1 MRGLSVVDS
10 ADALTVLDGLRSA
23 LGGDGAAILPSRGA
37 PEGLPARVE
46 QRIALVVDTSGST
59 GRPKRVALSADALL
73 ASAAASDSRLG
84 GPGQWLLALPAHYIA
99 GINVLVRSLA
109 SGTVP
114 VVMSSDGFGAERFMR
129 AAADL
134 DAPRRFT
141 SLVPAQLARL
151 VAAAR
156 VSDSSGSE
164 VDGAADRE
172 RRDVVLD
179 TLRRFDRILVGGQAV
194 PPRLLE
200 ACRDLGLAVTRTYG
214 SSETAGG
221 CVWDGIPIGDTEVR
235 IVDGRVELSGSVLAE
250 RYLDDPERTAV
261 AFHEVEGRRW
271 YRTDDSGQVVDG
283 TLRIDGRLDDV
294 IVSGGVKVSLAEVE
308 LVVREL
314 PGLEDAVVV
323 AAEHPEWGQAP
334 VVVGTIAVD
343 LGVVR
348 DAVSARLGRPAAPAR
363 IVLIEAI
370 PYLASG
376 KPDRIALAR
385 LVES

>member
-1 MRGLSVVDS
+1 MRGLTVVDS
-10 ADALTVLDGLRSA
+10 ADALTVLDALRAA

-46 QRIALVVDTSGST
+46 QRIALVVETSGST

-73 ASAAASDSRLG
+73 AGAAASDSLLG

-109 SGTVP
+109 SGTMP
-114 VVMSSDGFGAERFMR
+114 VVMAPEGFTAERFIR
-129 AAADL
+129 AAGDL
-134 DAPRRFT
+134 DASRRFT

-156 VSDSSGSE
+156 ASDSSG
-164 VDGAADRE
+164 DGAADRE
-172 RRDVVLD
+172 RRDVLD

-200 ACRDLGLAVTRTYG
+200 RCRDLGLAVTRTYG

-221 CVWDGIPIGDTEVR
+221 CVWDGTPIGDTEVR
-235 IVDGRVELSGSVLAE
+235 IVDGRVELAGSVLAE
-250 RYLDDPERTAV
+250 RYLDDPERTAA

-334 VVVGTIAVD
+334 VVVATTAVD

-348 DAVSARLGRPAAPAR
+348 DAVAARLGRPAAPAR
-363 IVLIEAI
+363 IVLVEAI
-370 PYLASG
+370 PYLGSG
-376 KPDRIALAR
+376 KPDRIALAG

>member
-46 QRIALVVDTSGST
+46 QRIALVVETSGST
-59 GRPKRVALSADALL
+59 GRSKRVALSADAML

-114 VVMSSDGFGAERFMR
+114 VVMSPDGFGAEGFVR

-134 DAPRRFT
+134 DTPRRFT

-156 VSDSSGSE
+156 VPDSSG
-164 VDGAADRE
+164 DGAADRE
-172 RRDVVLD
+172 RSDVVLD

-235 IVDGRVELSGSVLAE
+235 VIDGRVELSGSVLAE
-250 RYLDDPERTAV
+250 RYLDDPERTAA

-348 DAVSARLGRPAAPAR
+348 DAVAARLGRPAAPAR
-363 IVLIEAI
+363 ILLVEAI
-370 PYLASG
+370 PHLGSG
-376 KPDRIALAR
+376 KPDRIALAG